1 MVSAIA
7 LKISKRIFNHK
18 PCLSPLRLTCQIPG
32 RKRKPDHALLSP
44 KPWSSE
50 TTRINVI
57 FCHSWMRFCFQ
68 HLSTTEKTVRN
79 TSESAR
85 RRGRTLRMDSLRLSS
100 ALRGS
105 ARTGSQH
112 RAVCMPLG
120 CGARAGLSWTRYSWD
135 IVGIPWGWDDGI

>member
-18 PCLSPLRLTCQIPG
+18 PCLSPLRLTCQIPD

-68 HLSTTEKTVRN
+68 HLSTTEKNCTKHLRK
-79 TSESAR
+79 SAKR
-85 RRGRTLRMDSLRLSS
+85 SDSKDGFAQTLSS

-105 ARTGSQH
+105 AQTGSQH
-112 RAVCMPLG
+112 RAVCMPLW